1 MGSMGS
7 MSSAS
12 KAIGAAALA
21 LAIISFG
28 PAADARVKAGVLSC
42 DVSGGFGWIIG
53 SAKSVQCIFTPDRPG
68 PVEAYVGVIRKFG
81 LDIGAT
87 SRQEMIWGV
96 FADTVTG
103 GPGQL
108 AGGYVGATGEATIAV
123 GLGANV
129 LIGGSNR
136 SIALQPVSVTGQTG
150 LNIAAGVADL
160 ELRPAG
166 RR

>member
-1 MGSMGS
+1 MGSMFS
-7 MSSAS
+7 TS
-12 KAIGAAALA
+12 KAIGAAAFA

-42 DVSGGFGWIIG
+42 DVSGGFGWIVG
-53 SAKSVQCIFTPDRPG
+53 STKSVQCVFTPDRPG
-68 PVEAYVGVIRKFG
+68 RPEAYVGVIRKFG

-96 FADTVTG
+96 FADTATG
-103 GPGQL
+103 APGQL
-108 AGGYVGATGEATIAV
+108 AGDFVGATGEATVAV

-129 LIGGSNR
+129 LVGGSSR
-136 SIALQPVSVTGQTG
+136 GIALQPVSVTGQTG

-160 ELRPAG
+160 QLRPAG

>member
-1 MGSMGS
+1 M
-7 MSSAS
+7 S
-12 KAIGAAALA
+12 KAIGAIALA
-21 LAIISFG
+21 LAVMSFA
-28 PAADARVKAGVLSC
+28 PSADARVKAGVLSC

-53 SAKSVQCIFTPDRPG
+53 SSKSVSCVFTPDRPG
-68 PVEAYVGVIRKFG
+68 PQEAYVGVIRKFG

-87 SRQEMIWGV
+87 SRQQMIWGV
-96 FADTVTG
+96 FADTATG
-103 GPGQL
+103 APGQL
-108 AGGYVGATGEATIAV
+108 AGDYVGATGEATIAV

-136 SIALQPVSVTGQTG
+136 SIALQPLSVTGQTG

-160 ELRPAG
+160 QLRPAG